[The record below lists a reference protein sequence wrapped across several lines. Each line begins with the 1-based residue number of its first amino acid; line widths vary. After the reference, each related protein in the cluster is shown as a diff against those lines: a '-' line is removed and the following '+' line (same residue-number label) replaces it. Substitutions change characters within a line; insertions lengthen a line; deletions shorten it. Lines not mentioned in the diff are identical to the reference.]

1 MKVAAPGAD
10 ASPAAAAAAAFRTE
24 VELKDREMRAKEHK
38 SLQGFDPGEAGS
50 GGEDASD
57 GEASMC
63 AGGVF
68 ASPSSSQTNGVGAPL
83 VRKPE
88 LKVGTVDRIQAI
100 LATGAFARLVEGPL
114 AIADDSIPSDPMP
127 STEIV
132 GKSHDSECVSPAHPK
147 QQSPHAT
154 EECTPHR
161 VLPPSC
167 LAHFP
172 PHATPGSNV
181 PLRTP
186 GSHDSRRLAEADE
199 TFALDSSSG
208 DEQEDERALGGSG
221 SSSPTPAEAPPRP
234 GASPVTT
241 SPAAPPA
248 ASPTA
253 SPAASPVASPAGS
266 TEPESRSAAKALR
279 EMMQTAEVS
288 LQQDFDGLHAF
299 ADFSGSEAEEGEAE
313 DEDGMTEDEAAE
325 EMRTAERRR
334 AREAAEAAEAEAAE
348 AAEAEAADARR
359 RVEARRAAERRRR
372 ESVSP
377 GGESGAEAC
386 TSPRVEAYT
395 RTLSSNSRPPGTPP
409 PPQRESPHTPHAAHA
424 HAPGYVDLHRLAT
437 SQAPRGGGGACAGS
451 DDEGTQAAAAAEA
464 EAAAAELFRRQRRLQ
479 GGPLGP
485 LSPER
490 SFQSPS
496 HWQSVADEAV
506 EPEPSPYP

>member
-1 MKVAAPGAD
+1 MKVAVPGAD

-127 STEIV
+127 STELV

-161 VLPPSC
+161 VQPPSC

-181 PLRTP
+181 SLRTP

-199 TFALDSSSG
+199 TFALDSSSA
-208 DEQEDERALGGSG
+208 R
-221 SSSPTPAEAPPRP
+221 PHPRLLRLHLDP
-234 GASPVTT
+234 G
-241 SPAAPPA
+241 
-248 ASPTA
+248 
-253 SPAASPVASPAGS
+253 
-266 TEPESRSAAKALR
+266 
-279 EMMQTAEVS
+279 
-288 LQQDFDGLHAF
+288 H
-299 ADFSGSEAEEGEAE
+299 
-313 DEDGMTEDEAAE
+313 
-325 EMRTAERRR
+325 
-334 AREAAEAAEAEAAE
+334 
-348 AAEAEAADARR
+348 
-359 RVEARRAAERRRR
+359 
-372 ESVSP
+372 
-377 GGESGAEAC
+377 
-386 TSPRVEAYT
+386 
-395 RTLSSNSRPPGTPP
+395 RP
-409 PPQRESPHTPHAAHA
+409 
-424 HAPGYVDLHRLAT
+424 
-437 SQAPRGGGGACAGS
+437 
-451 DDEGTQAAAAAEA
+451 
-464 EAAAAELFRRQRRLQ
+464 
-479 GGPLGP
+479 
-485 LSPER
+485 
-490 SFQSPS
+490 
-496 HWQSVADEAV
+496 
-506 EPEPSPYP
+506 

>member
-1 MKVAAPGAD
+1 MEA
-10 ASPAAAAAAAFRTE
+10 
-24 VELKDREMRAKEHK
+24 KDREMRAKEHK

-127 STEIV
+127 STELV

-161 VLPPSC
+161 VQPPSC

-181 PLRTP
+181 SLRTP

-234 GASPVTT
+234 GASPVTI
-241 SPAAPPA
+241 SPA
-248 ASPTA
+248 ASPT
-253 SPAASPVASPAGS
+253 ASPVASPAGS

-279 EMMQTAEVS
+279 EMMQSAEVS

-299 ADFSGSEAEEGEAE
+299 ADFSGSEAEEGEVE
-313 DEDGMTEDEAAE
+313 DEDGMAEDAAAE

-348 AAEAEAADARR
+348 ARG
-359 RVEARRAAERRRR
+359 RVEARRTAERRRR

-377 GGESGAEAC
+377 GGESGAVAY

-395 RTLSSNSRPPGTPP
+395 RTLSSNSRPPGT
-409 PPQRESPHTPHAAHA
+409 PHTPHAAHA

-451 DDEGTQAAAAAEA
+451 DDEGAEAAAAAEA

-479 GGPLGP
+479 AGP

-506 EPEPSPYP
+506 

>member
-1 MKVAAPGAD
+1 MKVAVPGAD

-127 STEIV
+127 STELV

-161 VLPPSC
+161 VQPPSC

-234 GASPVTT
+234 GASPVTI
-241 SPAAPPA
+241 SPA

-253 SPAASPVASPAGS
+253 SPAASPTASPVASPAGS

-279 EMMQTAEVS
+279 EMMQSAEVS

-299 ADFSGSEAEEGEAE
+299 ADFSGSEAEEGEVE
-313 DEDGMTEDEAAE
+313 DEDGMAEDAAAE

-348 AAEAEAADARR
+348 ARG
-359 RVEARRAAERRRR
+359 RVEARRTAERRRR

-377 GGESGAEAC
+377 GGESGAVAY

-395 RTLSSNSRPPGTPP
+395 RTLSSNSRPPGT

-437 SQAPRGGGGACAGS
+437 SQAPRGGGGACTGS
-451 DDEGTQAAAAAEA
+451 DDEGAEAAAAAEA

-479 GGPLGP
+479 AGP

-506 EPEPSPYP
+506 